1 MNWLKWSEKS
11 ATICFASTQKGVG
24 NGEAKVAAE
33 IGAELM
39 GQNKTFDLLREGVQ
53 YEVKQLDVGTFNT
66 GQKGRKALEPVKT
79 KLLTLLSALERLSSK
94 GVVNLKK
101 MNADELSVGSLRRL
115 TEVCRTLHE
124 TKTKTHTVD
133 QVKKWTD
140 PFTGG
145 EMAMTPEQWVAV
157 YAALGRPL
165 PETLAGYALLADLG
179 HEYIAA
185 PESLAADLG
194 SLVSIF
200 DDTELVIVDELEG
213 YAFADKKKVVF
224 ERITRGAPRFR
235 LLD

>member
-1 MNWLKWSEKS
+1 
-11 ATICFASTQKGVG
+11 
-24 NGEAKVAAE
+24 
-33 IGAELM
+33 
-39 GQNKTFDLLREGVQ
+39 
-53 YEVKQLDVGTFNT
+53 
-66 GQKGRKALEPVKT
+66 
-79 KLLTLLSALERLSSK
+79 
-94 GVVNLKK
+94 
-101 MNADELSVGSLRRL
+101 
-115 TEVCRTLHE
+115 
-124 TKTKTHTVD
+124 
-133 QVKKWTD
+133 
-140 PFTGG
+140 
-145 EMAMTPEQWVAV
+145 MAMTPEQWVAV